1 MLPGGW
7 LLAGDLL
14 IVPVRF
20 SHADAGGETEV
31 AAYMFRFSA
40 GKIVSLTEYR
50 SLEDALQDARLGA
63 GRSRA

>member
-20 SHADAGGETEV
+20 AHGDVGGESDGV
-31 AAYMFRFSA
+31 AYAFRFSA
-40 GKIVSLTEYR
+40 GRIVSLTEYR
-50 SLEDALQDARLGA
+50 SLEDALRDARPL
-63 GRSRA
+63 R

>member
-20 SHADAGGETEV
+20 AHGDAGIETAGV
-31 AAYMFRFSA
+31 AYAFRFSA
-40 GKIVSLTEYR
+40 GRIVSLTEYR
-50 SLEDALQDARLGA
+50 SLEDALRDARPA
-63 GRSRA
+63 R

>member
-20 SHADAGGETEV
+20 ARQEGGGESES
-31 AAYMFRFSA
+31 AAYAFRFSA
-40 GKIVSLTEYR
+40 GTIVSLTEYR
-50 SLEDALQDARLGA
+50 SLEDALRDARPT
-63 GRSRA
+63 R

>member
-20 SHADAGGETEV
+20 AHGDTGG
-31 AAYMFRFSA
+31 APDGMAYAFRFSA
-40 GKIVSLTEYR
+40 GRIVSLTEYR
-50 SLEDALQDARLGA
+50 SLEDALRDARPA
-63 GRSRA
+63 R

>member
-20 SHADAGGETEV
+20 GHADAGGEPDG
-31 AAYMFRFSA
+31 AAYAFRFSA
-40 GKIVSLTEYR
+40 GKIVSLIEYR
-50 SLEDALQDARLGA
+50 SLEDALLDARPA
-63 GRSRA
+63 R

>member
-20 SHADAGGETEV
+20 SHTDTGGETEA
-31 AAYMFRFSA
+31 AAYAFRFSA

-50 SLEDALQDARLGA
+50 SLEDALRDARLGLLP
-63 GRSRA
+63 